1 MGREE
6 DTMKI
11 SKKNILIVFG
21 AVFAVALIAVGVVF
35 MLKTLKV
42 NNSNSSVVTNETAD
56 ALKNR
61 AIETLNTDKVKA
73 KDLFEEAKDQYE
85 KLNDQ
90 ENAIDMEAQ
99 IYILDH
105 PVESK

>member
-1 MGREE
+1 M
-6 DTMKI
+6 
-11 SKKNILIVFG
+11 LIVFG
-21 AVFAVALIAVGVVF
+21 AIFAVALIAVGVVF

-61 AIETLNTDKVKA
+61 AIEALNTDKEKA
-73 KDLFEEAKDQYE
+73 KDLFEEAKTQYE

-90 ENAIDMEAQ
+90 ENTIDMEAQ
-99 IYILDH
+99 IYLLDH